1 MRLSWIVFKLLSILF
16 VSGCPSAVVTWL
28 TVEQKNAS
36 KTYGILLSIRGTTVV
51 TDFPFTRTTK
61 FEKFPVLKLLEADL
75 APGIFFSCGLGILFY
90 FFQSVTK
97 PKLKYTFTLLSFFSV
112 PKRVALRP
120 LHYILRHY
128 SYLRTFSSP
137 LRSREREYL
146 SYESAHIMHLKLHT
160 QKVVL
165 CSLMYLI
172 KKAVL
177 LISIFVASLR
187 LTYKHSWSE
196 SKNDF
201 LGNWTYLTYKS

>member
-1 MRLSWIVFKLLSILF
+1 MRLSRIVFKLHSILF

-97 PKLKYTFTLLSFFSV
+97 PKVKYTFAFNNLAVFSSV

-165 CSLMYLI
+165 CSRMYLI
-172 KKAVL
+172 KKSS
-177 LISIFVASLR
+177 SINFDFR
-187 LTYKHSWSE
+187 RQSE
-196 SKNDF
+196 IEVQTFMKWIKKMIF
-201 LGNWTYLTYKS
+201 R

>member
-97 PKLKYTFTLLSFFSV
+97 PKLKYTFTLLSFFSI

-137 LRSREREYL
+137 LRRARVPFIWKCTYHASQVTHAKSCPLL
-146 SYESAHIMHLKLHT
+146 SYVSH
-160 QKVVL
+160 QKSSSINFDFRRQSKIDVQTF
-165 CSLMYLI
+165 MKWI
-172 KKAVL
+172 KKWL
-177 LISIFVASLR
+177 SR
-187 LTYKHSWSE
+187 
-196 SKNDF
+196 
-201 LGNWTYLTYKS
+201 

>member
-137 LRSREREYL
+137 LRRARVPFIWKCTYHASQVTHAKSCPLL
-146 SYESAHIMHLKLHT
+146 SYVSH
-160 QKVVL
+160 QKSSSINFDFRRQSKIDVQTF
-165 CSLMYLI
+165 MKWI
-172 KKAVL
+172 KKWL
-177 LISIFVASLR
+177 SR
-187 LTYKHSWSE
+187 
-196 SKNDF
+196 
-201 LGNWTYLTYKS
+201 

>member
-97 PKLKYTFTLLSFFSV
+97 PKVKYTFFSV

-137 LRSREREYL
+137 LRRARVPFIWKCTYHASQVTHAKSCPLL
-146 SYESAHIMHLKLHT
+146 SYVSHQKSSSINFDFRRQSKIDVQTFMNQKMTFSVIEHT
-160 QKVVL
+160 
-165 CSLMYLI
+165 
-172 KKAVL
+172 
-177 LISIFVASLR
+177 
-187 LTYKHSWSE
+187 
-196 SKNDF
+196 
-201 LGNWTYLTYKS
+201 

>member
-97 PKLKYTFTLLSFFSV
+97 PKVKYTFFSV

-137 LRSREREYL
+137 LRRARVPFIWKCTYHASQVTHAKSCPLL
-146 SYESAHIMHLKLHT
+146 SYVSH
-160 QKVVL
+160 QKSSSINFDFRRQSKIDVQTF
-165 CSLMYLI
+165 MKWI
-172 KKAVL
+172 KKWL
-177 LISIFVASLR
+177 SR
-187 LTYKHSWSE
+187 
-196 SKNDF
+196 
-201 LGNWTYLTYKS
+201 